1 MQNSSSNLQLLVDR
15 AKQIPGKR
23 FKDRTLHIADTQEEP
38 NILILDEGHIYI
50 GEFDSEGQR
59 EGKGALLFS
68 GG

>member
-1 MQNSSSNLQLLVDR
+1 MQNSSSNLQQLAER
-15 AKQIPGKR
+15 AKQLPGKR
-23 FKDRTLHIADTQEEP
+23 YKDRTAHLADTQEEP